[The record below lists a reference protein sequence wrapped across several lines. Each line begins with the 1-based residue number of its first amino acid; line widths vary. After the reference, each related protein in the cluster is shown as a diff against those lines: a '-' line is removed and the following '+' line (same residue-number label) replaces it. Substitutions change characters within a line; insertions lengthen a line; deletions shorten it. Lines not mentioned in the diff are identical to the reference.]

1 MSVSF
6 QFTALDPKDFP
17 EFNKLQAESANSR
30 WLTAD
35 HHPGFPC
42 RVSLQDAQ
50 PGEQVLAISY
60 AHHPVA
66 SPYRA
71 SGPVFIRQSTTQAT
85 PEVNEVPEFLDHR
98 VLSVRAY
105 DAAGM
110 MRDACVVKGGELE
123 PVLQRMLGDDLVD
136 YLHIHN
142 AGPGCFMCGVERV
155 DEQRN

>member
-1 MSVSF
+1 MSAAF

-17 EFNKLQAESANSR
+17 ELDEPQATSATSR
-30 WLTAD
+30 WITAD
-35 HHPGFPC
+35 QHPGFPC

-60 AHHPVA
+60 THHPSD

-71 SGPVFIRQSTTQAT
+71 SGPVFIRQGVTQAT
-85 PEVNEVPEFLDHR
+85 PAVNEVPDFLNHR

-110 MRDACVVKGGELE
+110 MRDACVVKGSDLVS
-123 PVLQRMLGDDLVD
+123 VLQRMLGDEQIE

-142 AGPGCFMCGVERV
+142 AGPGCYMCAVERV
-155 DEQRN
+155 I